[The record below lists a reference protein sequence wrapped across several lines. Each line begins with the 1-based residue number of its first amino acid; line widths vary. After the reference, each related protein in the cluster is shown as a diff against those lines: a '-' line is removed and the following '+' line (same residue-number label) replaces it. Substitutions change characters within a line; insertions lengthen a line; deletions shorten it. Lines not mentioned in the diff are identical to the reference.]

1 MPAQLQVGWGRVLS
15 LQSTTDCRPGYLYCS
30 LVPMYASSCNT
41 CRKRLASTALQARL
55 GQQLWPRE
63 QPSLAHPMVPSAAA
77 VALFVQTGAQD
88 ATAVQLKNNC
98 LALPCPD

>member
-1 MPAQLQVGWGRVLS
+1 MLS
-15 LQSTTDCRPGYLYCS
+15 LQSGTDCRPTI
-30 LVPMYASSCNT
+30 LVPQHGAHDANSCHT
-41 CRKRLASTALQARL
+41 CRKHLASTALQARL

-88 ATAVQLKNNC
+88 ATAVQLKYNC